1 MTPQNLRELNEILPD
16 SLSDNDFFVDF
27 HFNRVNINL
36 TLYYMTL
43 G

>member
-16 SLSDNDFFVDF
+16 SLSDEYFFIDFQ
-27 HFNRVNINL
+27 FNRVNINL
-36 TLYYMTL
+36 SLYYMTI